1 MYIRVQL
8 LEKMSNLRSDRL
20 VIPLYN
26 GGVVEITSKA
36 MIYIVF

>member
-20 VIPLYN
+20 VIPLYTHDE
-26 GGVVEITSKA
+26 VVDAEW
-36 MIYIVF
+36 